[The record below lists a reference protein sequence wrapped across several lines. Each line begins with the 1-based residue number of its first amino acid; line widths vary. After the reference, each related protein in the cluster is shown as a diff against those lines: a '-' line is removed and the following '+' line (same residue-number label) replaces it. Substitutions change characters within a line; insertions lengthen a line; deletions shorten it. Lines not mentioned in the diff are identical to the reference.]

1 MTRSFSKTTLQV
13 KMIFLNILMF
23 DSWEILTPEGQL
35 TADGWRCWFRA
46 VFDFFIA
53 RFSFETCREVLTG
66 IEEKFTWKSSSASA
80 LSSPFVEFLKAC
92 TAT

>member
-35 TADGWRCWFRA
+35 TADGVGLEQCLTSSSHVFHLKHA
-46 VFDFFIA
+46 V
-53 RFSFETCREVLTG
+53 RFSQELKKNSHENLLQLQL
-66 IEEKFTWKSSSASA
+66 WA
-80 LSSPFVEFLKAC
+80 LLLLSF
-92 TAT
+92 